1 MRGCHTYMN
10 RNDNDNKTKGGF
22 NLSISV
28 ALIIFLLLLGLTIVF
43 ISQQSSRSNNTTQPS
58 GGTYWSNNKQTEEST
73 QEQRYI
79 ALPGFDSLTF
89 FANKKTQEVNLSNPE
104 SNAVNMNM
112 KIVLRDDTVVW
123 HQDNITPGTQINT
136 ITPTAELSSGTYDAV
151 LVIDCYLP
159 DGTQVN
165 GGLIKF
171 TLNII

>member
-1 MRGCHTYMN
+1 M
-10 RNDNDNKTKGGF
+10 
-22 NLSISV
+22 
-28 ALIIFLLLLGLTIVF
+28 
-43 ISQQSSRSNNTTQPS
+43 
-58 GGTYWSNNKQTEEST
+58 
-73 QEQRYI
+73 
-79 ALPGFDSLTF
+79 PGFDSLTF

-112 KIVLRDDTVVW
+112 KIVLRDDTVIW

-136 ITPTAELSSGTYDAV
+136 ITPTVELSSGTYDAV